1 MTKIDMLKALRYG
14 TKAAEERLQR
24 ITNRNLTYDKE
35 YLDRVSSILTAVR
48 EQGDRALVH
57 FTKKFDGVT
66 IKEFKV
72 QKKTLDEALKAVDKK
87 FIGVLVEAIENV
99 RQYHERQKQNSWF
112 IHEPD
117 GTMLG
122 QRILPFDK
130 VGLYVPGGTAAYPS
144 TVIMNAVPAQVAGV
158 GEVIVAT
165 PPQKNGSPHPLVLAT
180 CRLLGI
186 ENVFSVGGAQAIAAL
201 AYGTQSIP
209 RVDKIVGP
217 GNLYV
222 AVAKKLVYGDV
233 AVDMIAGPSEVVI
246 IADETA
252 DPNEL
257 AADLLAQA
265 EHDVNAAAILI
276 TTDPNLARKVNR
288 QLSKLLSRLSRKTI
302 AEQSV
307 MKNGVTFVVS
317 NVTEAAALANQIAPE
332 HLEIV
337 TEKNWDI
344 LTKIR
349 NAGAIFLGRYTPE
362 PVGDYFAGPSHVLPT
377 GGTARFFSVLSV
389 DDFMKKSSVIH
400 YSKEKFF
407 KNAWKVEAFAKNEG
421 LTAHAISIKTRK
433 ERGR

>member
-1 MTKIDMLKALRYG
+1 MLRVLKYG
-14 TKAAEERLQR
+14 TKAAEERLEKIAR
-24 ITNRNLTYDKE
+24 RSLIFDKE
-35 YLDRVSSILTAVR
+35 HIDKVSSILTAVK
-48 EQGDRALVH
+48 EQGDRALSH
-57 FTKKFDGVT
+57 FTKRFDGVA
-66 IKEFKV
+66 IKQFKV
-72 QKKTLDEALKAVDKK
+72 QKQELDTALKRIDKK
-87 FIGVLVEAIENV
+87 FVDVLLEAVDNV
-99 RQYHERQKQNSWF
+99 RRYHERQKQNSWF

-122 QRILPFDK
+122 QRILPFEK

-158 GEVIVAT
+158 TEISVVT
-165 PPQKNGSPHPLVLAT
+165 PPQKNGMPHPLILAT

-186 ENVFSVGGAQAIAAL
+186 EDVFSVGGAQAIAAL
-201 AYGTQSIP
+201 AYGTESVP

-222 AVAKKLVYGDV
+222 AIAKKLVYGDV

-252 DPNEL
+252 DSGEL

-265 EHDVNAAAILI
+265 EHDINAASILI
-276 TTDPNLARKVNR
+276 TTDSGLARKV
-288 QLSKLLSRLSRKTI
+288 SKELSRLLTKISRKAI
-302 AEQSV
+302 AEQSL
-307 MKNGVTFVVS
+307 MKNGVIFVVS
-317 NVTEAAALANQIAPE
+317 SPSEAAAIVNEIAPE

-349 NAGAIFLGRYTPE
+349 NAGAVFLGRYTPE
-362 PVGDYFAGPSHVLPT
+362 PIGDYFAGPSHVLPT
-377 GGTARFFSVLSV
+377 GGTARFSSVLNV

-400 YSKEKFF
+400 YSREKFF
-407 KNAWKVEAFAKNEG
+407 QNAWKVETFAKNEG
-421 LTAHAISIKTRK
+421 LTAHAMSIKIRK

>member
-1 MTKIDMLKALRYG
+1 MKKVDLIRVLKYG
-14 TKAAEERLQR
+14 TKAAEERLER
-24 ITNRNLTYDKE
+24 ISRRNLIFDKE
-35 YLDRVSSILTAVR
+35 HIDKVSSILEAVK
-48 EQGDRALVH
+48 ETGDKAVKH

-66 IKEFKV
+66 IKQFKV
-72 QKKTLDEALKAVDKK
+72 QKQELDVALKSVDRK
-87 FIGVLVEAIENV
+87 FTEVLLEAIDNV
-99 RQYHERQKQNSWF
+99 RRYHERQKQNSWF

-122 QRILPFDK
+122 QRILPFER

-158 GEVIVAT
+158 EEVNVVT
-165 PPQKNGSPHPLVLAT
+165 PPQRNGRPHPLVLAT

-201 AYGTQSIP
+201 AYGTESIP

-217 GNLYV
+217 GNMYV
-222 AVAKKLVYGDV
+222 AIAKKLVYGDV

-252 DPNEL
+252 NAVEL
-257 AADLLAQA
+257 GADLLAQA
-265 EHDVNAAAILI
+265 EHDVNAASILI
-276 TTDPNLARKVNR
+276 STDPSLAQKVSME
-288 QLSKLLSRLSRKTI
+288 LSKLISRLSRKAI
-302 AEQSV
+302 AEQSI
-307 MKNGVTFVVS
+307 MKNGVIFVVS
-317 NVTEAAALANQIAPE
+317 NSTEAATLVNRIAPE

-349 NAGAIFLGRYTPE
+349 NAGAVFLGRYTPE

-377 GGTARFFSVLSV
+377 GGTARFSSVLTV
-389 DDFMKKSSVIH
+389 DDFLKKSSVIH
-400 YSKEKFF
+400 YSREKFF
-407 KNAWKVEAFAKNEG
+407 QNAWKVEVFAKNEG
-421 LTAHAISIKTRK
+421 LTAHAMSIKIRK

>member
-1 MTKIDMLKALRYG
+1 MLRVLKYG
-14 TKAAEERLQR
+14 TKAAEERLEKIAR
-24 ITNRNLTYDKE
+24 RSLIFDKE
-35 YLDRVSSILTAVR
+35 HIDKVSSILTAVK
-48 EQGDRALVH
+48 EQGDRALSH
-57 FTKKFDGVT
+57 FTKKFDGIA
-66 IKEFKV
+66 IKQFKV
-72 QKKTLDEALKAVDKK
+72 QKQELDTALKRIDKK
-87 FIGVLVEAIENV
+87 FVDVLLEAVDNV
-99 RQYHERQKQNSWF
+99 RRYHERQKQNSWF

-122 QRILPFDK
+122 QRILPFEK

-158 GEVIVAT
+158 TEISVVT
-165 PPQKNGSPHPLVLAT
+165 PPQKNGMPHPLILAT

-186 ENVFSVGGAQAIAAL
+186 EDVFSVGGAQAIAAL
-201 AYGTQSIP
+201 AYGTESVP

-222 AVAKKLVYGDV
+222 AIAKKLVYGDV

-252 DPNEL
+252 DSGEL

-265 EHDVNAAAILI
+265 EHDINAASILI
-276 TTDPNLARKVNR
+276 TTDSGLARKV
-288 QLSKLLSRLSRKTI
+288 SKELSRLLTKISRKAI
-302 AEQSV
+302 AEQSL
-307 MKNGVTFVVS
+307 MKNGVIFVVS
-317 NVTEAAALANQIAPE
+317 SPSEAAAIVNEIAPE

-349 NAGAIFLGRYTPE
+349 NAGAVFLGRYTPE
-362 PVGDYFAGPSHVLPT
+362 PIGDYFAGPSHVLPT
-377 GGTARFFSVLSV
+377 GGTARFSSVLNV

-400 YSKEKFF
+400 YSREKFF
-407 KNAWKVEAFAKNEG
+407 QNAWKVETFAKNEG
-421 LTAHAISIKTRK
+421 LTAHAMSIKIRK